1 MSIINHIYIY
11 ILFFRF
17 FFSLTLNFFLPF
29 LFFFVFIFFNI
40 LNIYFSFIIFLA
52 MSDETI
58 ETLQQKLKIYQQ
70 LFETLAP
77 SAPLNIL
84 TPSQSTN
91 TSTPSTLGSLTPSP
105 SLAPA
110 ASATS
115 IFKPNMRYIKVEEIL
130 KLTGL
135 KKNEYNNLLVR
146 KLIFEYFLLFINI
159 IFYFYFFF

>member
-1 MSIINHIYIY
+1 MTE
-11 ILFFRF
+11 
-17 FFSLTLNFFLPF
+17 TL
-29 LFFFVFIFFNI
+29 
-40 LNIYFSFIIFLA
+40 
-52 MSDETI
+52 

-105 SLAPA
+105 PLDTA
-110 ASATS
+110 ALR
-115 IFKPNMRYIKVEEIL
+115 IFKPNKRYIKVDEIL

-135 KKNEYNNLLVR
+135 KKDEYNNLLVKRR
-146 KLIFEYFLLFINI
+146 KPIFKYFLLFINL
-159 IFYFYFFF
+159 IFYFILRLI

>member
-1 MSIINHIYIY
+1 MAN
-11 ILFFRF
+11 
-17 FFSLTLNFFLPF
+17 
-29 LFFFVFIFFNI
+29 
-40 LNIYFSFIIFLA
+40 
-52 MSDETI
+52 ETM

-84 TPSQSTN
+84 TPSQNTN

-105 SLAPA
+105 PLDPA
-110 ASATS
+110 VPTTP
-115 IFKPNMRYIKVEEIL
+115 IFKPNKRYVKVEEIL

-146 KLIFEYFLLFINI
+146 RKLIFK
-159 IFYFYFFF
+159 YFYYIY